1 MEANNETE
9 SVKHDEFKK
18 VMTEF
23 VEDMKLAFPELSD
36 TLMRVKLDSED
47 DVKYMYYFCK
57 QIYPSKFFDIIYQN
71 EDIFNEDLYFLP
83 NINFSDI
90 WKLDISEQTKET
102 IWKYLQLVLFTI
114 VGSLKDKGN
123 FGDAEALFEAIG
135 EDEFKSKIEETIK
148 NMEGFFD
155 NIPAE
160 AEGGANKDGET
171 TGANAMPDAED
182 IHDHLNSMMDGK
194 IGSLAKEIAEEAAE
208 DLNIGE
214 IKSTDELFK
223 KLFRNPTKLMDL
235 VKNVGTKLE
244 TKLKTGDLKES
255 ELLDEATQLM
265 NNMKNMPGMGNL
277 GSMFG
282 KMGGAFGGKAG
293 GKMNMGNF
301 EAHMKQQ
308 MKQAK
313 MRERMREKLEKREHQ
328 QTSSSV
334 PTYSQGVTETSSMVE
349 AESWIPD
356 STDNVTDN
364 KPKKSKRGKKK
375 KKKKA
380 SK

>member
-1 MEANNETE
+1 METNNEKE
-9 SVKHDEFKK
+9 SVNHDEFKK

-23 VEDMKLAFPELSD
+23 IDDMKLAFPELSE
-36 TLMRVKLDSED
+36 TLLRVRLDSDE

-71 EDIFNEDLYFLP
+71 EDIFNEELYFLP

-90 WKLDISEQTKET
+90 WKLDISDQTKET

-155 NIPAE
+155 NIPSTT
-160 AEGGANKDGET
+160 EGGADHDSEAN
-171 TGANAMPDAED
+171 GANVMPDAEG
-182 IHDHLNSMMDGK
+182 IHEHLNSMMDGK

-208 DLNIGE
+208 DLNIGD
-214 IKSTDELFK
+214 IKTTDELFK

-235 VKNVGTKLE
+235 VKNVGSKLE
-244 TKLKTGDLKES
+244 TKLKSGDLKES

-282 KMGGAFGGKAG
+282 KMGGAFGGKSG

-313 MRERMREKLEKREHQ
+313 MRERMREKLEKKEQHSA
-328 QTSSSV
+328 QTV
-334 PTYSQGVTETSSMVE
+334 PTYDLNPSVSSSMVE
-349 AESWIPD
+349 SESWVPESI
-356 STDNVTDN
+356 DNIKDN
-364 KPKKSKRGKKK
+364 KSKKSKRGKKK
-375 KKKKA
+375 KKKKT